1 MALSGALDVAFLLTP
16 RPPTWE
22 EYVPVPDYE
31 TLMLPVLRLFQGGAK
46 NVAECIPHIKQ
57 QFDITDDEAHELI
70 PSGRITVLQSR
81 THWARTY
88 LSKAGLLQSP
98 SRNFHVIT
106 DKGCALLQQN
116 PTHIDNALLT
126 QFEGFSDWVERSK
139 SGGPSLRAADEKLTP
154 ATVDDSQTPDDAM
167 AAADAILNAALVD
180 DIGDALRSITP
191 QRFERL
197 ILDLLIAMG
206 YGGGDIENGRM
217 TKASGD
223 GGIDGVINEDA
234 LGLDAVYIQAKRY
247 APENTVGRP
256 DIQRFIGSLTGE
268 SASKGVF
275 VTTSSFSKEARE
287 YIGRIQQRVVLI
299 DGLALAQLMVTHGVG
314 VRERARYVIK
324 DIDRDYFADNEV
336 S

>member
-1 MALSGALDVAFLLTP
+1 M
-16 RPPTWE
+16 
-22 EYVPVPDYE
+22 PVPDYE
-31 TLMLPVLRLFQGGAK
+31 TLMLPVLRLFGSGAK
-46 NVAECIPHIKQ
+46 NVAECLPHIRT
-57 QFDITDDEAHELI
+57 QFDITDEEAQELI
-70 PSGRITVLQSR
+70 PSGRLTVLQSR

-98 SRNFHVIT
+98 SRNLHVIT
-106 DKGCALLQQN
+106 DKGRALLHQN
-116 PTHIDNALLT
+116 PTHIDNALLA

-139 SGGPSLRAADEKLTP
+139 SGASSPRPAGQNAP
-154 ATVDDSQTPDDAM
+154 ATVDDNQTPDDAM
-167 AAADAILNAALVD
+167 AAAGAILNAALVD
-180 DIGDALRSITP
+180 DIGDALRNITP

-223 GGIDGVINEDA
+223 GGIDGIINEDA
-234 LGLDAVYIQAKRY
+234 LGLDAVYVQAKRY

-299 DGLALAQLMVTHGVG
+299 DGVALAQLMVKHGVG

-324 DIDRDYFADNEV
+324 DIDRDYFADTEV
-336 S
+336 L